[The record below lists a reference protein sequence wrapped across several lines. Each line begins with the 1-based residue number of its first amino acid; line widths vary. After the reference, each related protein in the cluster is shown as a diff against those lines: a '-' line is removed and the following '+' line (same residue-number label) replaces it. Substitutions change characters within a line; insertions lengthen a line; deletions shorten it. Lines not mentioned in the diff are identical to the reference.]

1 MKPDFDRAQNAA
13 TRLLLTQNI
22 DSLYIDARNFTLP
35 DGLII
40 DSMQIL
46 CRIFAHWVKFQLKN

>member
-35 DGLII
+35 DASSL
-40 DSMQIL
+40 IL